1 MLSAVVVAPG
11 RKEVFPIAD
20 EAIKIQD
27 GETKNDGEINAAKR
41 LIIRIISQYSEKK
54 FIFVEDALYANGPH
68 IRQIIKAGSDCIIG
82 IKPKG
87 NNSLFKQF
95 GGRKA
100 RGKVKTKVIKTEEG
114 NREVYSFSNDLRL
127 NGAQDL
133 SVNMLVFERWS
144 KKGRKQTVGWL
155 TTININVRNVVKLTK
170 KARSRWKIE
179 HETFNT
185 LKNQSYRFEHNYG
198 HGKQYLA
205 NNFALLMIIAFLT
218 DQIRQACSKMFKKVW
233 AKAGSKINLWEVIR
247 SMFRLL
253 EVRTMQD
260 CLYQLY
266 AKYRY

>member
-27 GETKNDGEINAAKR
+27 GETKNDAEINTAKR
-41 LIIRIISQYSEKK
+41 LIVRIISQYSEKK

-68 IRQIIKAGSDCIIG
+68 IRQIIKADSDCIIG

-100 RGKVKTKVIKTEEG
+100 RGKVKTKVIKTEEE

-127 NGAQDL
+127 NGVQDL

-155 TTININVRNVVKLTK
+155 TTININVRNAVKLTK
-170 KARSRWKIE
+170 KAGI
-179 HETFNT
+179 
-185 LKNQSYRFEHNYG
+185 LG
-198 HGKQYLA
+198 GKQSMK
-205 NNFALLMIIAFLT
+205 ALIL
-218 DQIRQACSKMFKKVW
+218 
-233 AKAGSKINLWEVIR
+233 
-247 SMFRLL
+247 
-253 EVRTMQD
+253 
-260 CLYQLY
+260 
-266 AKYRY
+266 

>member
-27 GETKNDGEINAAKR
+27 GETKNDAEINAAKR
-41 LIIRIISQYSEKK
+41 LIVRIISQYSEKK

-133 SVNMLVFERWS
+133 SVNCWCSNDGAKRGESKQLV
-144 KKGRKQTVGWL
+144 G
-155 TTININVRNVVKLTK
+155 
-170 KARSRWKIE
+170 
-179 HETFNT
+179 
-185 LKNQSYRFEHNYG
+185 
-198 HGKQYLA
+198 
-205 NNFALLMIIAFLT
+205 
-218 DQIRQACSKMFKKVW
+218 
-233 AKAGSKINLWEVIR
+233 
-247 SMFRLL
+247 
-253 EVRTMQD
+253 
-260 CLYQLY
+260 
-266 AKYRY
+266 